1 MSWVYISL
9 ALGIMTKKAFFLSVF
24 GLIVQYYDHHLFGLL
39 AATLSRYFIPAH
51 DHTIQLLNTYFIMA
65 IAVIAKPIGAFVL
78 GRIGDVYGRSATFTI
93 SLLGASAA
101 SLVISIIPGYQ
112 HIGVMSALILLLA
125 KMGSVAVI
133 SSGTDGVR
141 LFIYEQIGKERQ
153 CLGTGLAFS
162 STLIGTLIASLSAWF
177 FTLETMPSY
186 SWRFA
191 FLLGSLMG
199 LSMLMVRRHFKVGE
213 SDFVKEAPDYDSFKN
228 QSTISI
234 IKKNFKL
241 FAIGMLVAGSI
252 SSTNHFYI
260 LFFGTYNFDVL
271 HSLSR
276 STMQFYTSV
285 GIALY
290 IVFAIVGGLVAD
302 FFGRKLVAFIAFVV
316 LIIITV
322 AMMVTMS
329 RGHMNP
335 MLFFASMSVLPFFI
349 MPTMALLKQSIPV
362 AIRYR
367 IFSLAHAVGSI
378 TIGTP
383 TAFLS
388 LLMYRKTGLSW
399 LPVCYFFVTILI
411 IGVGTHMLCKKY
423 DADKY

>member
-1 MSWVYISL
+1 
-9 ALGIMTKKAFFLSVF
+9 MTKKAFFISVF

-39 AATLSRYFIPAH
+39 AATLSRYFIPAN

-141 LFIYEQIGKERQ
+141 LFIYEQIGKDRQ
-153 CLGTGLAFS
+153 CLGTGLSHS

-177 FTLETMPSY
+177 FTLDTMPSY

-191 FLLGSLMG
+191 FLLGSAMG
-199 LSMLMVRRHFKVGE
+199 LTMLLVRKHFKVHE
-213 SDFVKEAPDYDSFKN
+213 SDFTKEVPNYDAFKD
-228 QSTISI
+228 QSTVTI
-234 IKKNFKL
+234 IRKNLRL
-241 FAIGMLVAGSI
+241 FIIGTLVAGSI

-276 STMQFYTSV
+276 SVMQFYTSI

-290 IVFAIVGGLVAD
+290 IFFAIIGGLAAD
-302 FFGRKLVAFIAFVV
+302 FFGRKLVAFISFIA
-316 LIIITV
+316 LGAITIAMII
-322 AMMVTMS
+322 TMS
-329 RGHMNP
+329 RGDMKP
-335 MLFFASMSVLPFFI
+335 ILFFASVSLLPFFI
-349 MPTMALLKQSIPV
+349 MPSMALLKQSIPI

-378 TIGTP
+378 VIGTP

-399 LPVCYFFVTILI
+399 LPVCYFFTTIFI
-411 IGVGTHMLCKKY
+411 IAIGTHMLCKKY

>member
-1 MSWVYISL
+1 
-9 ALGIMTKKAFFLSVF
+9 MTKRVFFLSVF

-39 AATLSRYFIPAH
+39 AATLSTHFIPAG
-51 DHTIQLLNTYFIMA
+51 DPVIQLLNTYFIMA

-101 SLVISIIPGYQ
+101 SLVISIIPGYK
-112 HIGVMSALILLLA
+112 HIGVMSALILLIA

-153 CLGTGLAFS
+153 CLGTGLAVS

-177 FTLETMPSY
+177 FTLEAMPSY

-199 LSMLMVRRHFKVGE
+199 LSMLLVRRHFKVGE
-213 SDFVKEAPDYDSFKN
+213 NDFVKDVPDYDAFKDK
-228 QSTISI
+228 STLTI
-234 IKKNFKL
+234 IRKNFKL
-241 FAIGMLVAGSI
+241 FIIGMLVAGSI

-276 STMQFYTSV
+276 STMQFYTSI
-285 GIALY
+285 GITLY
-290 IVFAIVGGLVAD
+290 IIFAIVGGVIADYFGRRLVAS
-302 FFGRKLVAFIAFVV
+302 IAFAI
-316 LIIITV
+316 LIAITI

-329 RGHMNP
+329 SGHMKP
-335 MLFFASMSVLPFFI
+335 LLYFANMSVLPFFI

-362 AIRYR
+362 VIRYR

-378 TIGTP
+378 AIGTP

-388 LLMYRKTGLSW
+388 LLMFRKTGLAW
-399 LPVCYFFVTILI
+399 LPVCYFLATIMI
-411 IGVGTHMLCKKY
+411 IGFGTHELCKKY
-423 DADKY
+423 DADRY